1 MNNMEENYIGRVFE
15 DIKYLY
21 DLNYRVVRID
31 GNVCIVTCDYKPDR
45 HNFTLEGGIIVND
58 YLG

>member
-1 MNNMEENYIGRVFE
+1 MEKNYIGRAFK

-31 GNVCIVTCDYKPDR
+31 GNACIVTCDYKPDR
-45 HNFTLEGGIIVND
+45 HNFTLESGIIVND